1 MYHWALAADQH
12 GIVSMLELRRAGLT
26 SAEIEALV
34 RNGQLTRLAR
44 GWYALQPPVSAEN
57 RHVLTTRAMLRAHER
72 RAVAGHHSALLLLGL
87 PTYGADLATVRLNRR
102 EVGSPRTRAGQRL
115 GRAVPLE
122 GQLELTVV
130 PALAVVQHG
139 ISAGSLSALVAAD
152 AFVRTGGSVEDLGV
166 ALDWVRYH
174 PHTTQLRSALD
185 RVDGRHESPGE
196 TLLGHALHV
205 MGVASTPQLAITDGS
220 FRAVVDF
227 LVDKRVVIEFDGRV
241 KYGRPS
247 DTPDPFGRKQSP
259 EQVLWQE
266 KAREDHLRE
275 LGYEVLRV
283 TWADL
288 QNPIALAARIRNAIE
303 RARRRNGLL
312 TA

>member
-1 MYHWALAADQH
+1 
-12 GIVSMLELRRAGLT
+12 
-26 SAEIEALV
+26 
-34 RNGQLTRLAR
+34 
-44 GWYALQPPVSAEN
+44 
-57 RHVLTTRAMLRAHER
+57 
-72 RAVAGHHSALLLLGL
+72 
-87 PTYGADLATVRLNRR
+87 
-102 EVGSPRTRAGQRL
+102 
-115 GRAVPLE
+115 
-122 GQLELTVV
+122 
-130 PALAVVQHG
+130 
-139 ISAGSLSALVAAD
+139 
-152 AFVRTGGSVEDLGV
+152 VEDLGV

-288 QNPIALAARIRNAIE
+288 QNPIALAARIRAAIE

>member
-1 MYHWALAADQH
+1 MRCSAPTKVEPSRAITVPCCCSDSRHTART
-12 GIVSMLELRRAGLT
+12 SRR
-26 SAEIEALV
+26 SAST
-34 RNGQLTRLAR
+34 GAR
-44 GWYALQPPVSAEN
+44 WDP
-57 RHVLTTRAMLRAHER
+57 RA
-72 RAVAGHHSALLLLGL
+72 
-87 PTYGADLATVRLNRR
+87 P
-102 EVGSPRTRAGQRL
+102 
-115 GRAVPLE
+115 GRANGWDERFRSRVSE
-122 GQLELTVV
+122 DTVV

-152 AFVRTGGSVEDLGV
+152 ALVRTGGSVEDLGV
-166 ALDWVRYH
+166 ALDWVHCH
-174 PHTTQLRSALD
+174 PHTTQLRSSLD
-185 RVDGRHESPGE
+185 LVDGRHESPGE
-196 TLLGHALHV
+196 TLLSHALHV
-205 MGVASTPQLAITDGS
+205 MGVTSTPQVAITDGS

-247 DTPDPFGRKQSP
+247 DTPDPFGRMQSP

-275 LGYEVLRV
+275 LGYEVVRV

-288 QNPIALAARIRNAIE
+288 QNPTALAARIRAAIE
-303 RARRRNGLL
+303 RARRRDGLL

>member
-1 MYHWALAADQH
+1 MNDWALAADGY

-34 RNGQLTRLAR
+34 RRGLLTRLAR
-44 GWYALQPPVSAEN
+44 GWYAVHTPVSAEH
-57 RHVLTTRAMLRAHER
+57 RHVLTTRAMLRAHEG

-87 PTYGADLATVRLNRR
+87 PTYGADLETVRLNRR
-102 EVGSPRTRAGQRL
+102 EVGSPRTRTGQRL

-122 GQLELTVV
+122 GQFEATVV

-152 AFVRTGGSVEDLGV
+152 AFVRGGGSVEDLDG
-166 ALDWVRYH
+166 ALAWVRYH

-205 MGVASTPQLAITDGS
+205 MGVASTPQVPITDGS

-227 LVDKRVVIEFDGRV
+227 LVDPGVVIEFDGRV
-241 KYGRPS
+241 KYGRPA
-247 DTPDPFGRKQSP
+247 DTPDPFGRRQSP

-275 LGYEVLRV
+275 LGYEVVRV

-288 QNPIALAARIRNAIE
+288 QNQAVLAARIRAAIE
-303 RARRRNGLL
+303 RARRRAGPL